1 MTSPIIETTKGKV
14 QGININGVDKFLGI
28 PFAKPPIGE
37 RRFFPPVETDTWEG
51 VLDASSFKTSP
62 MQLPGSSE
70 GAMYPPEKRTAPSE
84 DCLYL
89 NVYAPENASG
99 KNLPVMVWLYGGH
112 YMNGSSTSA
121 GCEGSNFAKNQK
133 VIVVTFNYRVGIFG
147 FMAHPKLKKT
157 DQKATNAGLEDML
170 ATLKWIRENISS
182 FGGNPNNVTLFGV
195 SAGSS
200 AINVLLTCPAAEG
213 LFHAAIT
220 QSGSPFNHDEWDINE
235 AQEQTRCLN
244 YLAKIGVSEDELFCV
259 SAEKLLSDPEA
270 YEASEFCPYVDGR
283 LVPARLEESF
293 LAGKIH
299 DIPIILGC
307 TADEAFILLG
317 EREKVTK
324 ERFEKTVATKYPD
337 HKVAIYNKYGAYLD
351 QSPAYALGRF
361 RSDNTIANM
370 RYFASCLV
378 EFRTSPTYFYI
389 FQKVTPGKEP
399 YYYGAYHAS
408 ENAYHFQNL
417 NSEFINYGESD
428 VRVSNTMAKYWAN
441 FAACHDPNSKALPEW
456 KKFTP
461 QTNQIM
467 YIDDPC
473 DCVPLKTKALTE
485 ELQKILEERTEKSVR
500 RAESRI

>member
-1 MTSPIIETTKGKV
+1 MNNPIIETAKGKV
-14 QGININGVDKFLGI
+14 KGINVNGVNKFLGI

-37 RRFFPPVETDTWEG
+37 RRFLPPIENDPWEE
-51 VLDASSFKTSP
+51 VLDAGAFKASP

-70 GAMYPPEKRTAPSE
+70 GAMYPPEKRTPPSE

-89 NVYAPENASG
+89 NVYAPDNSAG
-99 KNLPVMVWLYGGH
+99 KSLPVMVWLYGGH
-112 YMNGSSTSA
+112 YMNGSSTSE
-121 GCEGSNFAKNQK
+121 GCEGSNFAKNQN

-147 FMAHPKLKKT
+147 FMAHPKLKEQSKNY
-157 DQKATNAGLEDML
+157 TNAGLEDML
-170 ATLKWIRENISS
+170 ATLKWIRTNIEN
-182 FGGNPNNVTLFGV
+182 FGGNPKNVTLFGV

-200 AINVLLTCPAAEG
+200 AINVLLTCPEAKG

-220 QSGSPFNHDEWDINE
+220 QSGSPFNHDEWDIDE
-235 AQEQTRCLN
+235 EQEQNRCKS
-244 YLAKIGVSEDELFCV
+244 YLEKIGVGEDELFSV
-259 SAEKLLSDPEA
+259 PAEKFLSKPEE

-283 LVPARLEESF
+283 LVPDRLEESF

-324 ERFEKTVATKYPD
+324 ARFEKTVETKYPD
-337 HKVAIYNKYGAYLD
+337 HKESIYKKYGAYLEY
-351 QSPAYALGRF
+351 SPAYALGRF

-378 EFRTSPTYFYI
+378 EHRSAPTYFYI

-417 NSEFINYGESD
+417 TSEFINYGESD
-428 VRVSNTMAKYWAN
+428 VLVSNSIANYWAN
-441 FAACHDPNSKALPEW
+441 FAAQHDPNSDNLPVW
-456 KKFTP
+456 KEFAP
-461 QTNQIM
+461 ETNQMM

-473 DCVPLKTKALTE
+473 DCVPLKTKAITE
-485 ELQKILEERTEKSVR
+485 DLQKILEERTEKSIQKR
-500 RAESRI
+500 RRKS